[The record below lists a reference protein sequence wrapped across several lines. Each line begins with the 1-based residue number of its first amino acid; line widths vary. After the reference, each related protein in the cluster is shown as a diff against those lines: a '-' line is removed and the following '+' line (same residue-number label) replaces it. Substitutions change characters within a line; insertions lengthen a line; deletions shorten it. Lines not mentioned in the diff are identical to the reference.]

1 MKKNG
6 PKLSKKLSAAKKQE
20 KAAKNEPESVD
31 DYIEEGAIEEE
42 SGDRWHGSDLAKAL
56 RFYQKAYTN
65 YRKAIDIGSPD
76 QRPLVQLAHY
86 NASRLLF
93 HVYTQYQRTDGV
105 DISELTNV
113 TEVVD
118 AGSSSV
124 YQKISKIVKA
134 HETAIEYAG
143 ADAPTDLLF
152 NAAIVYI
159 EAIEETNASAEIF
172 EMASRSMQLLKGV
185 LERQASE
192 LEVTSGVKPADVDP
206 NEFTSPA
213 DMLDTVISVF
223 SLVQTLYESVGGTAE
238 KNAAVTSLVG
248 QFVTDS
254 DTVGRQILGNADI
267 KQEQR
272 LEYLLGKTYASAA
285 SCASLKDVFAEWDN
299 SFLPQSPERY
309 MSAADCIESF
319 MSRTNINSPY
329 SETPEEYWDAL
340 TKMDQ
345 YFKQAHEMLNTKFKE
360 AKASP
365 ASSQTLGLGSIISQI
380 AKVCIAR
387 SDIDLQRSHLPLE
400 KAVANS
406 LILQANAKA
415 FVKSAMNMAKQS
427 GGMRETIVE
436 KVQRERRRIEAV
448 CRLCAL
454 ERKASEQELDTI
466 VGAGRWQSEIE
477 NMRELWVYF
486 IYLPHE

>member
-1 MKKNG
+1 MKRNG

-20 KAAKNEPESVD
+20 KAAKNEPETVD

-65 YRKAIDIGSPD
+65 YRKAIDIGSSD

-118 AGSSSV
+118 AGSNSV
-124 YQKISKIVKA
+124 YQEILKIVKA

-152 NAAIVYI
+152 NAAIVYV
-159 EAIEETNASAEIF
+159 EAIEETNTSTEIF
-172 EMASRSMQLLKGV
+172 EMASRSMQLLKDV

-406 LILQANAKA
+406 SILQANAKA